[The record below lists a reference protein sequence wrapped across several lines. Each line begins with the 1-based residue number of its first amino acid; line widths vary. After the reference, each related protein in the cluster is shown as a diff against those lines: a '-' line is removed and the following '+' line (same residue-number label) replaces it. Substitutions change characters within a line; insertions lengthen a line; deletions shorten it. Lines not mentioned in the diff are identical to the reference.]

1 MYRDTR
7 LLPSRKA
14 ADILGVHP
22 NTLRNWED
30 RNDIAVVKTPAG
42 QRLYDVQRFLSERQR
57 HDEITTHGHDR
68 IDIIYCRVSSRGQLA
83 DLERQTNFLRTKYP
97 RHRLVTDVASGLNN
111 KRKGLQTLLELA
123 MSRNIGELVVTNRD
137 RLSRFGFDIIERIV
151 ALSGGR
157 VVVLNRIGSTPQS
170 ELVEDIT
177 SILHV
182 FSCRIYGRRR
192 HASSGTKESQTQ
204 KEKREDLC
212 FDGLR
217 GDDRPEEQILLPTA
231 SGGARDRVGE
241 EMHSDL
247 HPRQEEKPDLWSERY
262 RRILLQEARTAT
274 GLRYGDTKP
283 DEKSAEMSTDQNTT
297 DPPAKDEDKALVR
310 SGQEV
315 L

>member
-42 QRLYDVQRFLSERQR
+42 QRLYDVQRFLSERRR
-57 HDEITTHGHDR
+57 HDEITTHRHDR
-68 IDIIYCRVSSRGQLA
+68 IDVIYCRVSSRGQLA

-157 VVVLNRIGSTPQS
+157 VVVLNRIGNTPQS

-192 HASSGTKESQTQ
+192 HASTETKESQTE
-204 KEKREDLC
+204 KEKGEDMC
-212 FDGLR
+212 ADGLR
-217 GDDRPEEQILLPTA
+217 GGDRPEEQILLRTA
-231 SGGARDRVGE
+231 SAGARDRVGE

-247 HPRQEEKPDLWSERY
+247 HPGQKEKPGLWSQRY
-262 RRILLQEARTAT
+262 RRILLQEAHTAT
-274 GLRYGDTKP
+274 GGRYGDTSP
-283 DEKSAEMSTDQNTT
+283 DEESTEMSTDQDPA
-297 DPPAKDEDKALVR
+297 DPPAKDEDKTLVR